1 MISKTR
7 VWMASHYLQ
16 SRSGTVLGN
25 SEKGMRKPVSSGV
38 LSMQATLEW
47 AAVRGTSLL
56 EQTTG
61 VVCLY
66 RDEET
71 EVADGES
78 GAKKILKDGRHQNM
92 FEFKGKGLSRGR

>member
-1 MISKTR
+1 
-7 VWMASHYLQ
+7 
-16 SRSGTVLGN
+16 
-25 SEKGMRKPVSSGV
+25 
-38 LSMQATLEW
+38 MQATLEW
-47 AAVRGTSLL
+47 AAVWGTSLL

-71 EVADGES
+71 VVADGES